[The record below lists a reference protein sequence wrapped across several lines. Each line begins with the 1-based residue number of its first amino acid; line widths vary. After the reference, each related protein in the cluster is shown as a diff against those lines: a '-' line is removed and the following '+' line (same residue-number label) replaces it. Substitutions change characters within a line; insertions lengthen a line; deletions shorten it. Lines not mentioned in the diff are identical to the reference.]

1 MAVGKVGRHSFA
13 DMTQMVDL
21 GCRTD
26 SSVQSVDG
34 SGGRPVER
42 PQRPKPMHCM
52 EVESAGM
59 QAADR
64 SDTGT
69 QSNDRLGGQLIE

>member
-13 DMTQMVDL
+13 DMAQMVDH
-21 GCRTD
+21 GNRSD

-34 SGGRPVER
+34 SGGRPIER
-42 PQRPKPMHCM
+42 SQRPKPMHCM

-59 QAADR
+59 QAADW
-64 SDTGT
+64 SDTGMR
-69 QSNDRLGGQLIE
+69 SNDRSGGQLIE